1 MSRSKFVFCMAF
13 LLLIIFITPIGFF
26 KFTAKAFPV
35 PSGEVEK
42 AVVYFDSIE
51 EACQPEE
58 VTSNVFHVEQEEP
71 TTEEFSEVKTAKQTT
86 SKIQTFELTA
96 YCPCENCCGEY
107 ANNRPTDEKGKPIVY
122 GSTGERLTSGYSI
135 AVDPSVIPYGTEVII
150 DGRIY
155 KAQDCGG
162 AIKGNRI
169 DVYFD
174 SHQEA
179 LQFGRQ
185 TKEVEIIESTITN

>member
-1 MSRSKFVFCMAF
+1 MSRSKFVFCMAI
-13 LLLIIFITPIGFF
+13 LLLIIFITPISFL
-26 KFTAKAFPV
+26 KIMAKAFPA
-35 PSGEVEK
+35 PSGEVKK
-42 AVVYFDSIE
+42 AVVYFESIE

-71 TTEEFSEVKTAKQTT
+71 TTEEFSEAKTIEQTT
-86 SKIQTFELTA
+86 SKTQTFELTA
-96 YCPCENCCGEY
+96 YCPCEICCGEY
-107 ANNRPTDEKGKPIVY
+107 ANNRPIDENEKSIVY

-135 AVDPSVIPYGTEVII
+135 AVDPNVIPYGSEVII
-150 DGRIY
+150 DGSVY

-174 SHQEA
+174 NHQEA
-179 LQFGRQ
+179 LNFGRQ
-185 TKEVEIIESTITN
+185 TKGVEIIEN

>member
-1 MSRSKFVFCMAF
+1 MSDKAKTILLWILTFSAGLFVGMFIMIITFLPALEKETSKAYV
-13 LLLIIFITPIGFF
+13 
-26 KFTAKAFPV
+26 
-35 PSGEVEK
+35 VE
-42 AVVYFDSIE
+42 E
-51 EACQPEE
+51 ETTEQFRQLSLEKE
-58 VTSNVFHVEQEEP
+58 VFHAEQEET
-71 TTEEFSEVKTAKQTT
+71 TTEEFSEVKTAEQTT

-96 YCPCENCCGEY
+96 YCPCEICCGEY
-107 ANNRPTDEKGKPIVY
+107 AKNRPVDENGKPIVY

-162 AIKGNRI
+162 AIQGNRI

-174 SHQEA
+174 NHQEA
-179 LQFGRQ
+179 LRFGRQ
-185 TKEVEIIESTITN
+185 TKGVEIIESTITD

>member
-1 MSRSKFVFCMAF
+1 MSRSKFAF
-13 LLLIIFITPIGFF
+13 YMLALLLIILIFPIGFF
-26 KFTAKAFPV
+26 TMIVKAFPM

-42 AVVYFDSIE
+42 AVIYAECIE
-51 EACQPEE
+51 DLYKEE
-58 VTSNVFHVEQEEP
+58 EVFHVEQEET
-71 TTEEFSEVKTAKQTT
+71 TTEVKK

-96 YCPCENCCGEY
+96 YCPCEICCGEY
-107 ANNRPTDEKGKPIVY
+107 AKNRPTDENGKPIVY

-135 AVDPSVIPYGTEVII
+135 AVDPNVIPYGSEVII
-150 DGRIY
+150 DGKFY

-174 SHQEA
+174 NHQEA
-179 LQFGRQ
+179 LNFGRQ
-185 TKEVEIIESTITN
+185 TKEVKFY